1 MVSVHWPITVTPQP
15 DELLSSWL
23 HRLAYANGVPARSF
37 ARVLGLAPG
46 MWSARLDLQNSNSVT
61 DQLRRCADIS
71 PERLNLMTLPGNFSN
86 KLFLPLRS
94 LARRQGSAWLQF
106 CPLCLADSA
115 HSYFRREWR
124 LATRLTCETHATRLR
139 DRCPSCNQ
147 PVIAFDQRQ
156 LLPQHHCVRCRY
168 DFRRASTIYLCPAVR
183 RLDQCIHEIVR
194 SGLIGGSSKGELLV
208 RRLLNIPRLT
218 GIHQQELLTGLSASY
233 RARCYERLVEH
244 PIEGKI
250 VNPGPRIIGGAVR
263 FAVKEHGGL
272 NVLIGMLADALRP
285 KLGRP
290 TMSSARPTYDLSHFL
305 GACQLIDHTSIRP
318 QSRVK
323 GATAIVRCPC

>member
-1 MVSVHWPITVTPQP
+1 MVTAHWPITVTPQP

-37 ARVLGLAPG
+37 ASVLGLAPG
-46 MWSARLDLQNSNSVT
+46 RWSARLDLNNSSSIT
-61 DQLRRCADIS
+61 DQLRKCADIS
-71 PERLNLMTLPGNFSN
+71 PERLNLMTLPGDFPNR
-86 KLFLPLRS
+86 LVLPLRS
-94 LARRQGSAWLQF
+94 LARRKGSAWLQF
-106 CPLCLADSA
+106 CPLCLADGA

-124 LATRLTCETHATRLR
+124 LATRLTCELHATRLR

-156 LLPQHHCVRCRY
+156 LLPQHHCVRCGY

-183 RLDQCIHEIVR
+183 RLDQCIHEIVG
-194 SGLIGGSSKGELLV
+194 SGLIGGSSKGELLI

-218 GIHQQELLTGLSASY
+218 GVDQQELLTGLSASY

-244 PIEGKI
+244 PVEGKI
-250 VNPGPRIIGGAVR
+250 VNPGPGIIGEAVR
-263 FAVKEHGGL
+263 SPVTEHDGL
-272 NVLIGMLADALRP
+272 NVLIELLADALRP

-290 TMSSARPTYDLSHFL
+290 ATSSARPTYDLSHFL
-305 GACQLIDHTSIRP
+305 AAFQLIGHTSIRS
-318 QSRVK
+318 QSPVK
-323 GATAIVRCPC
+323 GAPAIIRCQC